1 MNKNIIAIDGPAGS
15 GKSSVAR
22 EIASKTD
29 FFYMDSGAYYRAI
42 TLYLL
47 NLYKS
52 EKSSIFFNEW
62 ITQKSAESFLFKLTL
77 NSNLSKTEENKT
89 FLNSRDVS
97 IEIRDPDVTQQI
109 KHIAVLREV
118 REFVNKNLYKL
129 SENYKL
135 VMDGRDIGT
144 EVFPDAYLKFFLTAD
159 PEVRAKRRYDEY
171 LEKGIEINFQQL
183 KEEIIKRDESDINRK
198 IAPLKK
204 AEDAILI
211 DTSNLSKNIVI
222 NMILSRL

>member
-22 EIASKTD
+22 EIAGKTD

-42 TLYLL
+42 TYYIL
-47 NLYKS
+47 NIYKK
-52 EKSSIFFNEW
+52 EKSIDKFNHWLSQKEIHFFLKSIV
-62 ITQKSAESFLFKLTL
+62 ID
-77 NSNLSKTEENKT
+77 SNLSKTEENKT
-89 FLNSRDVS
+89 YLNSVDVS
-97 IEIRDPDVTQQI
+97 IEIRDPEVTEEI
-109 KHIAVLREV
+109 KYIAVIRDV
-118 REFVNKNLYKL
+118 RDFVNKNLYNL
-129 SENYKL
+129 SENYKI

-144 EVFPDAYLKFFLTAD
+144 EVFPDAYLKFYLTAD
-159 PEVRAKRRYDEY
+159 PEVRAKRRFDEY
-171 LEKGIEINFQQL
+171 TEKGVKVDFNQL

-204 AEDAILI
+204 ASDAILI

-222 NMILSRL
+222 NMILSRI

>member
-52 EKSSIFFNEW
+52 EKNSILFNEW
-62 ITQKSAESFLFKLTL
+62 ITQKSAESFLFNLTL

>member
-77 NSNLSKTEENKT
+77 NSNLSKIEENKT